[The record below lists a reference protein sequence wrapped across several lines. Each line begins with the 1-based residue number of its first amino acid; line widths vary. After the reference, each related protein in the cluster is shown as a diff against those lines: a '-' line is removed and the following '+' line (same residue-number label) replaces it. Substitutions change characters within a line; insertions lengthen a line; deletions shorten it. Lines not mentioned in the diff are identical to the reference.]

1 MFSVN
6 TIESLAFVNAPY
18 LYENICLVYPL
29 TVGNVLSLQEKYDIA
44 LQILTIDRIKISN
57 LLKEKGII
65 VEEFKIPEPFD
76 YLLDSAELN
85 DSFLLELKNAFR
97 TFIKEEITILFDL
110 RKIVIGSANEKRILN
125 SSNFPQFQSILRIQN
140 KIPEVTPIP
149 EKESDIARKFREK
162 REQRDLIKR
171 KQESKNAPSFTTLMS
186 ALCAYGSGI
195 TPLNIKDISI
205 FSFYTLSHINSARER
220 YDIEMHYLYAG
231 ADPKKLKPKYWI
243 IEEE

>member
-1 MFSVN
+1 M
-6 TIESLAFVNAPY
+6 I
-18 LYENICLVYPL
+18 
-29 TVGNVLSLQEKYDIA
+29 
-44 LQILTIDRIKISN
+44 
-57 LLKEKGII
+57 
-65 VEEFKIPEPFD
+65 EEFKIPEPFD
-76 YLLDSAELN
+76 YLLDSADLN
-85 DSFLLELKNAFR
+85 NSFLLELKNAFR

-205 FSFYTLSHINSARER
+205 FFL
-220 YDIEMHYLYAG
+220 LYSITY
-231 ADPKKLKPKYWI
+231 K
-243 IEEE
+243 